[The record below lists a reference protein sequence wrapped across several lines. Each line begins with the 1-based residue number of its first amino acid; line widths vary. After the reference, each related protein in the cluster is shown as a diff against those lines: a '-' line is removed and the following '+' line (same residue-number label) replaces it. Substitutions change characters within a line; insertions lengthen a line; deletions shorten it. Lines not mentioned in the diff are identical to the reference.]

1 MEESFLAS
9 YQTTWMKQ
17 QLEAMKKPEGQWEPR
32 LEKMSAFGTAIRKDG
47 KYAFEWPKSYEVN
60 DWDLEKKI

>member
-1 MEESFLAS
+1 
-9 YQTTWMKQ
+9 MKQ